1 MTRHRIFGIIFFLL
15 AGLPSAWAQS
25 IPDLYLPQNIQN
37 PFLGSS
43 VNQKPSDTPI
53 DLSLLSAIDLGLKY
67 NLGLQLSEEQARA
80 ARGVRME
87 SLSDLLPHV
96 RAGFSESVQQIS
108 LAAFGFPPNQQF
120 PEILGPFSV
129 FDMRS
134 YVSQTIF
141 DLHAIR
147 QTNADTLA
155 QKAADY
161 GTRDAR
167 ELVVLIIANLYLQ
180 AVTGESRVEAAQSQF
195 NTAQSLYNQA
205 ADMKS
210 AGLIPAV
217 DVLRAQVEMESR
229 RQQLIRFQNER
240 EKQKLALARA
250 IGLPLGQKIRLTDA
264 IRPTPVP
271 PYTLDQALKLAYEN
285 RGDYLEAVAQM
296 QSAESARKAAQGKYY
311 PSAVMQADFGDIG
324 TNPGGAQVT
333 FGVMGALKIPI
344 FEGGK
349 TQGEVLKADA
359 ALQQKK
365 ARLEDLHVL
374 IEQQVRASFLD
385 LTATGERVTVAQK
398 ALDLAQQEMEQ
409 AQDRFSAGV
418 ANNLEVVEAQES
430 LANAHED
437 YISSLFENSM
447 AKATLVRSM
456 GRAESTIKTFLGEQP

>member
-1 MTRHRIFGIIFFLL
+1 
-15 AGLPSAWAQS
+15 
-25 IPDLYLPQNIQN
+25 
-37 PFLGSS
+37 
-43 VNQKPSDTPI
+43 
-53 DLSLLSAIDLGLKY
+53 
-67 NLGLQLSEEQARA
+67 
-80 ARGVRME
+80 
-87 SLSDLLPHV
+87 
-96 RAGFSESVQQIS
+96 
-108 LAAFGFPPNQQF
+108 
-120 PEILGPFSV
+120 
-129 FDMRS
+129 
-134 YVSQTIF
+134 
-141 DLHAIR
+141 
-147 QTNADTLA
+147 
-155 QKAADY
+155 
-161 GTRDAR
+161 
-167 ELVVLIIANLYLQ
+167 
-180 AVTGESRVEAAQSQF
+180 
-195 NTAQSLYNQA
+195 
-205 ADMKS
+205 
-210 AGLIPAV
+210 
-217 DVLRAQVEMESR
+217 
-229 RQQLIRFQNER
+229 
-240 EKQKLALARA
+240 
-250 IGLPLGQKIRLTDA
+250 
-264 IRPTPVP
+264 
-271 PYTLDQALKLAYEN
+271 
-285 RGDYLEAVAQM
+285 EAVAQM

-359 ALQQKK
+359 ALEQKK